1 MRIVS
6 LLPSAT
12 EIICEVGLGE
22 HLVGVSHECDY
33 PKYVKGLPSVTESLI
48 PKNASSLEIDVAVR
62 EQLSTEKAIYHLDM
76 DVLKDLNPDFII
88 TQSLCEVCAVAE
100 EEVLDAVCQLP
111 GNAKIINLEPM
122 TLEDV
127 FDTLLLVGEE
137 TNFKQKSINAV
148 NHLKKRV
155 ELVMDIT
162 EKHIP
167 LASRPELIF
176 LEWLNPTF
184 NAGHWTPELIEYAGG
199 ISLLS
204 NKHKPSSTLNW
215 DSIVK
220 ADPDVLFIACCGYDL
235 ERTLLDMPILSS
247 KVEWPKFKCVKNN
260 KVHLTDGNA
269 YFSRPGPRLVD
280 GLEIMA
286 HALHPK
292 VHALPN
298 NLVAAANYKEYT
310 NG

>member
-12 EIICEVGLGE
+12 EIICQVGLGE

-33 PKYVKGLPSVTESLI
+33 PLFVKSLPSVTSSLI
-48 PKNASSLEIDVAVR
+48 PKNASSAEIDLAVR
-62 EQLSTEKAIYHLDM
+62 EQLGTEKAIYHLDM
-76 DVLKDLNPDFII
+76 EVLKELKPDFII

-100 EEVLDAVCQLP
+100 DEVLDAICELP

-122 TLEDV
+122 TLNDV

-137 TNFKQKSINAV
+137 TNFKQQSINAV
-148 NHLKKRV
+148 SDLKKRV
-155 ELVMDIT
+155 ESVINNT
-162 EKHIP
+162 EKHIS
-167 LASRPELIF
+167 LDSRPELVF
-176 LEWLNPTF
+176 LEWLDPTF

-204 NKHKPSSTLNW
+204 NKHQPSTTLSW
-215 DSIVK
+215 GSIVNV
-220 ADPDVLFIACCGYDL
+220 DPDVLFIACCGYDL
-235 ERTLLDMPILSS
+235 ERTLQDMPILSS
-247 KVEWPKFKCVKNN
+247 KDEWPAMKSVKQN
-260 KVHLTDGNA
+260 KVYLTDGNA

-286 HALHPK
+286 HALHPDI
-292 VHALPN
+292 HMLPD
-298 NLVAAANYKEYT
+298 NLIGVTKYGEFI

>member
-12 EIICEVGLGE
+12 EIICEVGLSE

-33 PKYVKGLPSVTESLI
+33 PAFAKGLPSVTESLI

-76 DVLKDLNPDFII
+76 DVLKELKPDFIV

-100 EEVLDAVCQLP
+100 DEVLDAVCQLP
-111 GNAKIINLEPM
+111 GDARIINLEPM

-127 FDTLLLVGEE
+127 FDTLLLVGDE
-137 TNFKQKSINAV
+137 TNFKKQAVSAVEKLKARVDLVKELTESHINI
-148 NHLKKRV
+148 
-155 ELVMDIT
+155 D
-162 EKHIP
+162 
-167 LASRPELIF
+167 SRPDVVF
-176 LEWLNPTF
+176 LEWIDPLF

-199 ISLLS
+199 ESRLS
-204 NKHKPSSTLNW
+204 NKHKPSTTIAW
-215 DSIVK
+215 ESIVETN
-220 ADPDVLFIACCGYDL
+220 PDVLFVACCGYDL
-235 ERTLLDMPILSS
+235 NRTLEDMPILT
-247 KVEWPKFKCVKNN
+247 KNVNWLNLKSVREN
-260 KVHLTDGNA
+260 KIFVTDGNA

-292 VHALPN
+292 VHSLPGG
-298 NLVAAANYKEYT
+298 LLPVTNYKA
-310 NG
+310 G

>member
-1 MRIVS
+1 MKIVS

-22 HLVGVSHECDY
+22 YLVGVSHECDY
-33 PKYVKGLPSVTESLI
+33 PPFVKNLPSVTESLI
-48 PKNASSLEIDVAVR
+48 PKEASSNEIDIAVR

-76 DVLKDLNPDFII
+76 ETLKQLNPDFII

-100 EEVLDAVCQLP
+100 DEVLDAVCNLP

-122 TLEDV
+122 TLNDV

-137 TNFKQKSINAV
+137 TNFKQQSIDAV
-148 NHLKKRV
+148 ENLKKRV
-155 ELVMDIT
+155 ESVINKT
-162 EKHIP
+162 EKLIETD
-167 LASRPELIF
+167 SRPELVF
-176 LEWLNPTF
+176 LEWIDPPF

-204 NKHKPSSTLNW
+204 NKHKPSTTLDW
-215 DSIVK
+215 RSIVDV
-220 ADPDVLFIACCGYDL
+220 DPDVLFIACCGYDL
-235 ERTLLDMPILSS
+235 SRTLQDMPILS
-247 KVEWPKFKCVKNN
+247 KKKEWPTMKSVKKN
-260 KVHLTDGNA
+260 KVFLTDGNA

-286 HALHPK
+286 NALHPTI
-292 VHALPN
+292 HTLPA
-298 NLVAAANYKEYT
+298 NLFAAINYGEIK

>member
-22 HLVGVSHECDY
+22 YLVGVSHECDY
-33 PKYVKGLPSVTESLI
+33 PNFVKNLPSVTESLI
-48 PKNASSLEIDVAVR
+48 PKDASSIEIDKVVR
-62 EQLSTEKAIYHLDM
+62 KQLRSEKALYHLKM
-76 DVLKDLNPDFII
+76 DVLKELKPDFII

-100 EEVLDAVCQLP
+100 GEVLDAVCELP

-122 TLEDV
+122 TLQDV

-137 TNFKQKSINAV
+137 TGFKKQSIKAV
-148 NHLKKRV
+148 DALKRRV
-155 ELVMDIT
+155 QIVFDNT
-162 EKHIP
+162 EKHIQ
-167 LASRPELIF
+167 LNVRPELVF
-176 LEWLNPTF
+176 LEWLDPPF
-184 NAGHWTPELIEYAGG
+184 NGGHWTPELIEYAGAT
-199 ISLLS
+199 SLLG
-204 NKHKPSSTLNW
+204 NKHIPSATLDW
-215 DSIVK
+215 SSVVE

-235 ERTLLDMPILSS
+235 ERTLQDMPLLSN
-247 KVEWPKFKCVKNN
+247 KIEWNNLKSVRQN
-260 KVHLTDGNA
+260 KVYLTDGNA

-286 HALHPK
+286 NALHPN
-292 VHALPN
+292 VHQLPEH
-298 NLVAAANYKEYT
+298 LIGVTKYQEFI

>member
-1 MRIVS
+1 MKIVS

-12 EIICEVGLGE
+12 EIICQVGLGE

-33 PKYVKGLPSVTESLI
+33 PLFVKDLPSVTESLI
-48 PKNASSLEIDVAVR
+48 PKDASSAEIDKAVR
-62 EQLSTEKAIYHLDM
+62 KQLSTEKALYHLDM
-76 DVLKDLNPDFII
+76 DVLKELKPDFII

-100 EEVLDAVCQLP
+100 DEVLDAVCELP
-111 GNAKIINLEPM
+111 GNARIINLEPM

-137 TNFKQKSINAV
+137 TNFKQQAV
-148 NHLKKRV
+148 DAVSNLKKRV
-155 ELVMDIT
+155 ESIIERTKQNIVSD
-162 EKHIP
+162 
-167 LASRPELIF
+167 SRPEVVF
-176 LEWLNPTF
+176 LEWIDPPF

-204 NKHKPSSTLNW
+204 NKHKPSTTISW

-220 ADPDVLFIACCGYDL
+220 AEPDVLFVACCGYDL
-235 ERTLLDMPILSS
+235 DRTLQDMPILSS
-247 KVEWPKFKCVKNN
+247 KDEWSIMKCVMQNN
-260 KVHLTDGNA
+260 VYLTDGNA

-286 HALHPK
+286 HALHPDI
-292 VHALPN
+292 HALPD
-298 NLVAAANYKEYT
+298 NLVPAINY
-310 NG
+310 

>member
-12 EIICEVGLGE
+12 EIICQISLTEY
-22 HLVGVSHECDY
+22 LVGVSHECDY
-33 PKYVKGLPSVTESLI
+33 PLLVKDLPNVTGSLI
-48 PKNASSLEIDVAVR
+48 PKNANSAHIDESVR
-62 EQLSTEKAIYHLDM
+62 KQLSSEKALYHLDI
-76 DVLKDLNPDFII
+76 DVLKALKPDFIV

-100 EEVLDAVCQLP
+100 DEVLDAVCELP

-137 TNFKQKSINAV
+137 TNFKQQSVDAV
-148 NHLKKRV
+148 SQLKKRV
-155 ELVMDIT
+155 ELVFDKT
-162 EKHIP
+162 EKYIP
-167 LASRPELIF
+167 SDLRPELVF
-176 LEWLNPTF
+176 LEWLDPPF

-204 NKHKPSSTLNW
+204 NKHKPSTTLNW

-220 ADPDVLFIACCGYDL
+220 ADPDLLFIACCGYDL
-235 ERTLLDMPILSS
+235 ARTLEDRPIL
-247 KVEWPKFKCVKNN
+247 KVKDEWSTMKSVKKN
-260 KVHLTDGNA
+260 KVYLTDGNA

-286 HALHPK
+286 HTLHSDI
-292 VHALPN
+292 HALPN
-298 NLVAAANYKEYT
+298 NLTAAMKYQEFI

>member
-12 EIICEVGLGE
+12 EIICQVGLGE

-33 PKYVKGLPSVTESLI
+33 PLFVKDLPRVTESLI
-48 PKNASSLEIDVAVR
+48 PKDASSAEIDKAVR
-62 EQLSTEKAIYHLDM
+62 KQLSTEKALYHLDM
-76 DVLKDLNPDFII
+76 DVLKGLKPDFII

-100 EEVLDAVCQLP
+100 DEVLEVVCELP

-137 TNFKQKSINAV
+137 TDFQQQAIDAV
-148 NHLKKRV
+148 SHLKKRV
-155 ELVMDIT
+155 AAVIEKT
-162 EKHIP
+162 EQKII
-167 LASRPELIF
+167 LNSGPEVVF
-176 LEWLNPTF
+176 LEWIDPPF

-199 ISLLS
+199 TSLLS
-204 NKHKPSSTLNW
+204 NKHKPSTTLSW
-215 DSIVK
+215 DSIVE

-235 ERTLLDMPILSS
+235 DRTLQDMPILSRND
-247 KVEWPKFKCVKNN
+247 EWSIMKCVKKNN
-260 KVHLTDGNA
+260 VYLTDGNA

-286 HALHPK
+286 HALHPD
-292 VHALPN
+292 VHALPE
-298 NLVAAANYKEYT
+298 NLVPAINYQE
-310 NG
+310 